1 MDNGCPSK
9 HWFTN
14 LSDTDKKYITN
25 HPEPSHMIVYL
36 KKGLHFEHALRLGYE
51 DAMREEITLNLNTLT
66 AKENVYT
73 NLLL

>member
-1 MDNGCPSK
+1 
-9 HWFTN
+9 
-14 LSDTDKKYITN
+14 
-25 HPEPSHMIVYL
+25 MIVYL